1 MKLIDADKL
10 LEALGVFTDKEHGD
24 PHFLNGIEAAR
35 EIVEGMP
42 EAVARCKDCAKSRP
56 DGNDESVWLWCRR
69 VHGLTRKN
77 DFCPYGER
85 RSDETDLCRNGTRD
99 ARSI

>member
-1 MKLIDADKL
+1 MKLIDAGKT
-10 LEALGVFTDKEHGD
+10 LEALGAFTDEKHGD
-24 PHFLNGIEAAR
+24 PHFLAGIATAW
-35 EIVEGMP
+35 EIIEEMP
-42 EAVARCKDCAKSRP
+42 EAVVRCGDCVKSRP

-85 RSDETDLCRNGTRD
+85 KTDE
-99 ARSI
+99 